1 MHVTC
6 TKAIVEATLGWL
18 RQAGHTRRE
27 CVALWLGR
35 RGPAT
40 VDVMDAY
47 RPEQN
52 AEIDMFHIPPHGM
65 TELHAVLRQR
75 RLMVAAQVH
84 SHPAEAFH
92 SKADD
97 RWAIVRHEGALSLV
111 VPHFALQT
119 TTQDF
124 LSHTKVFRFTATS
137 RWQEIPEADLARSWL
152 TIT

>member
-6 TKAIVEATLGWL
+6 TNSIVEVTLGWL
-18 RQAGHTRRE
+18 RDAGHTRRE
-27 CVALWLGR
+27 CVALWLGH

-40 VDVMDAY
+40 IDVVDAY
-47 RPEQN
+47 RPEQT
-52 AEIDMFHIPPHGM
+52 AEIDMFHIPRRGM
-65 TELHAVLRQR
+65 TELHTALRQR

-111 VPHFALQT
+111 VPRFALQT
-119 TTQDF
+119 TTQNF
-124 LSHTKVFRFTATS
+124 LAHTKVYRFTATS
-137 RWQEIPEADLARSWL
+137 LWQEIPAAELVRSWL

>member
-6 TKAIVEATLGWL
+6 TKAIVDATLDWL
-18 RQAGHTRRE
+18 RQAGQTRRE

-35 RGPAT
+35 RGAST
-40 VDVMDAY
+40 IDVIDAY
-47 RPEQN
+47 RPEQT
-52 AEIDMFHIPPHGM
+52 AEIDMFHIPPRGM

-137 RWQEIPEADLARSWL
+137 RWQEIPEPELGRSWL

>member
-6 TKAIVEATLGWL
+6 THPIIDVTLGWL
-18 RQAGHTRRE
+18 RDAGRARRE
-27 CVALWLGR
+27 CVALWLAR
-35 RGPAT
+35 RSPVT
-40 VDVMDAY
+40 IEVVDAY
-47 RPEQN
+47 RPEQT
-52 AEIDMFHIPPHGM
+52 ASIDMFHIPPTGM

-84 SHPAEAFH
+84 SHPTEAFH

-111 VPHFALQT
+111 VPHFALKT
-119 TTQDF
+119 TTRNF
-124 LSHTKVFRFTATS
+124 LAHTKVYRFTATS
-137 RWQEIPEADLARSWL
+137 RWEEIPEAQLAQSWL

>member
-1 MHVTC
+1 MRVIC
-6 TKAIVEATLGWL
+6 TNPIVEVTLGWL
-18 RQAGHTRRE
+18 RDAGHTRRE

-35 RGPAT
+35 RAPAT
-40 VDVMDAY
+40 IDVVDAY
-47 RPEQN
+47 RPEQT
-52 AEIDMFHIPPHGM
+52 AAIDMFHIPPRGM
-65 TELHAVLRQR
+65 SELHAVLRQR

-119 TTQDF
+119 TPQNF
-124 LSHTKVFRFTATS
+124 LAHTKVYRFTATS
-137 RWQEIPEADLARSWL
+137 RWEEIPEAELARSWL

>member
-6 TKAIVEATLGWL
+6 TNAIVEVTLAWL
-18 RQAGHTRRE
+18 REAGQKRRE

-40 VDVMDAY
+40 IDVADVY
-47 RPEQN
+47 RPEQT
-52 AEIDMFHIPPHGM
+52 ADIDMFHIPPRGM

-111 VPHFALQT
+111 VPHFAIKT
-119 TTQDF
+119 TTQNF
-124 LSHTKVFRFTATS
+124 LSHTKVYRFTATS
-137 RWQEIPEADLARSWL
+137 RWEEIPEAQLAQSWL